1 MNKLNMFADD
11 PKKVEHLLSLEGAKE
26 RLYLFPANL
35 LEEGSFDAAV
45 QDCLGV
51 FHTASPLFFDFK
63 DPQVPI
69 VYSLSPLLHF
79 LAFCYLFT
87 TFNCPNMV
95 GGSHFNA
102 FYRI

>member
-1 MNKLNMFADD
+1 MQIVDD

-45 QDCLGV
+45 QDCQGV

-69 VYSLSPLLHF
+69 VFSHFSLAPF
-79 LAFCYLFT
+79 LAFYYLYT
-87 TFNCPNMV
+87 TFNWPNILSGFHLNEFCRV
-95 GGSHFNA
+95 E
-102 FYRI
+102 